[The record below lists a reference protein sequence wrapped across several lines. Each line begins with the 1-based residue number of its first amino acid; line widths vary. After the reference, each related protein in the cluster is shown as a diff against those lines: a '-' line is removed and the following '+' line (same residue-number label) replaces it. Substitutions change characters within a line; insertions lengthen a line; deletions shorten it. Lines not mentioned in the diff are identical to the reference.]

1 VTTAEIATVLGRRA
15 GVTSPESQADILGK
29 PRPAALAARLKD

>member
-1 VTTAEIATVLGRRA
+1 MTTAEIATVLGRRA

-29 PRPAALAARLKD
+29 PRPADLAARFND

>member
-1 VTTAEIATVLGRRA
+1 VTTAEIASVLGRRA
-15 GVTSPESQADILGK
+15 CVTSPESQADILGK